1 MCYSNYE
8 QVIINGEIMKN
19 SSSVFIIKSLAK
31 SVFIGILF
39 CTSVLLV
46 LSFFVENLYKFVD
59 LIIISVCFLGSI
71 VCSRFCSSKMKK
83 RRVFLGVI
91 SSILMLFVM
100 TLMSAVFYREFRLD
114 KFMIKLLVMS
124 FGGILGSI
132 TIFKPDGKSKNK
144 MKRVHKKA

>member
-1 MCYSNYE
+1 
-8 QVIINGEIMKN
+8 MKN
-19 SSSVFIIKSLAK
+19 SSGIFVIKSLAK
-31 SVFIGILF
+31 SVFVGVLF

-59 LIIISVCFLGSI
+59 FIIISVCFLGSI

-83 RRVFLGVI
+83 RRGFLGVI
-91 SSILMLFVM
+91 SSILMLLVI
-100 TLMSAVFYREFRLD
+100 TLISVIFYREFRMD

-132 TIFKPDGKSKNK
+132 RIFKPNGKSKSK
-144 MKRVHKKA
+144 MKRVSKRI

>member
-1 MCYSNYE
+1 
-8 QVIINGEIMKN
+8 MKN
-19 SSSVFIIKSLAK
+19 SSGIFVIKSLAK
-31 SVFIGILF
+31 SVFVGVLF

-59 LIIISVCFLGSI
+59 FIIISVCFLGSI

-83 RRVFLGVI
+83 RRGFLGVI
-91 SSILMLFVM
+91 SSILMLLVI
-100 TLMSAVFYREFRLD
+100 TLISVIFYREFRMD

-132 TIFKPDGKSKNK
+132 RIFRPNGKSKSK
-144 MKRVHKKA
+144 IKRASKRI